1 MPEKSAPEYVK
12 EFLNIKT
19 QYMKLTTLVKYVAA
33 LTDGNELNEIAKAIK
48 IARKR
53 IDRVAADTFSVG
65 MNVMVVQK
73 TKSTPGT
80 IVKVNRTRCVV
91 MMNCA
96 RYNVPNS
103 MLVAA

>member
-1 MPEKSAPEYVK
+1 
-12 EFLNIKT
+12 
-19 QYMKLTTLVKYVAA
+19 MKLITLVKNVAA
-33 LTDGNELNEIAKAIK
+33 LTDGNELNEIAKAMK
-48 IARKR
+48 IARRR
-53 IDRVAADTFSVG
+53 IDAMAAISFKRG

-91 MMNCA
+91 MMNCK

>member
-1 MPEKSAPEYVK
+1 MSEKSAPEYVK

-19 QYMKLTTLVKYVAA
+19 QYMKLITLVQSVAA
-33 LTDGNELNEIAKAIK
+33 LTDGEELNEIVKAIK

-53 IDRVAADTFSVG
+53 IDAMAAISFKRG

-73 TKSTPGT
+73 TKKTPGV
-80 IVKVNRTRCVV
+80 IAKVNRTRCVV
-91 MMNCA
+91 EMNGT

>member
-1 MPEKSAPEYVK
+1 
-12 EFLNIKT
+12 
-19 QYMKLTTLVKYVAA
+19 MKLTTLVKNVAA

-73 TKSTPGT
+73 TKSTPGM
-80 IVKVNRTRCVV
+80 IVKVNRTRCLVD
-91 MMNCA
+91 MNGS

-103 MLVAA
+103 MISSEEQFLGFAKS